1 MKKLNNL
8 NYIVVTPDR
17 RKQTRLCHENM
28 LKPLVESSSN
38 LVKELANVNVFA
50 SEPKEL
56 SGELSSSHLRPTD
69 TTKLT
74 NYNVLQNLNSKLSY
88 LKESQRQDLNK
99 PLQEYKELFAD
110 VPSKT
115 DQMYHDVDVSDA
127 ATVNQHPY
135 RLHPNKQ
142 QYLKYVMKFDL
153 LKGFWQVLLT
163 DHAKE
168 ISAFLTPEGLY
179 QYKVM
184 PLVREIHL
192 QLSSALSTKSSQ
204 ILRILK
210 HILIT

>member
-38 LVKELANVNVFA
+38 LVKELANVNLVV

-99 PLQEYKELFAD
+99 PLQECKELFAD

-153 LKGFWQVLLT
+153 SK
-163 DHAKE
+163 
-168 ISAFLTPEGLY
+168 
-179 QYKVM
+179 
-184 PLVREIHL
+184 
-192 QLSSALSTKSSQ
+192 
-204 ILRILK
+204 RILASSIDGTRQRDFSLFNTRRIVPIQS
-210 HILIT
+210 HAFSTRNSPSTF